1 MLPYL
6 LLIVSML
13 CRAHRGRRSVARS
26 AGLAGMLLALG
37 LAVNAAGVE
46 RGVASWLAGVLA
58 GGALAPMIL
67 LVLEQ
72 TLGRRVSTPGA
83 LRHHSVTSVK

>member
-37 LAVNAAGVE
+37 F
-46 RGVASWLAGVLA
+46 AGVLA